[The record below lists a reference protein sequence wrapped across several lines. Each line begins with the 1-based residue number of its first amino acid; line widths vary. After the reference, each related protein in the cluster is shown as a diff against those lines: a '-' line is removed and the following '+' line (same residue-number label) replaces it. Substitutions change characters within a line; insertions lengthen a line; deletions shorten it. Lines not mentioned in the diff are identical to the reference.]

1 MKRISFIILSLA
13 ITVFLAACGAPA
25 TNTGNAGNTANTN
38 TNTNSTT
45 TAAAPTKDALL
56 ELDKKANEAW
66 MKGDTAHFE
75 GMLSDKFVRYMNGTR
90 GGKADEIKM
99 IAGTKCDVKSW
110 SLDDAQMTK
119 ISDDVY
125 VNTYKSTFDGTCTMD
140 GKSEKIP
147 SPMRAASVWL
157 RSGDKWTGAY
167 HNETPIIDPKAP
179 PAPPAKTEAKKE
191 EPKKDDKAG
200 SNSNTVN
207 GAPAP
212 ARPAG
217 SINTDALV
225 AMHQKGWE
233 AFKAKDAKWFN
244 DNIAATF
251 GLVGPIGNFIGTKAD
266 AVKQWTE
273 TMKCESIT
281 TVKVSDGLTRSLTPT
296 VEILTLKGSADGTC
310 DGQKNGD
317 LYQTA
322 IYVKE
327 GDAWK
332 LAYMFEAPP
341 M

>member
-1 MKRISFIILSLA
+1 MKTAILTIITA
-13 ITVFLAACGAPA
+13 LAAVLFSACGGPA
-25 TNTGNAGNTANTN
+25 ANTGTNNANTN
-38 TNTNSTT
+38 TNTAIT
-45 TAAAPTKDALL
+45 TAAAPTKEALL

-75 GMLSDKFVRYMNGTR
+75 AMLNDKFIRYMNGTR
-90 GGKADEIKM
+90 SGKADEIKM

-157 RSGDKWTGAY
+157 RIGDKWTGAY

-179 PAPPAKTEAKKE
+179 PPPPAPVKKD
-191 EPKKDDKAG
+191 EPKKDDKAAA
-200 SNSNTVN
+200 NSNTVN
-207 GAPAP
+207 GVPAP
-212 ARPAG
+212 ERPAG

-225 AMHQKGWE
+225 AIHQKGWD

-244 DNIAATF
+244 DNMASTF
-251 GLVGPIGNFIGTKAD
+251 AFVDPFGNFIGTKAD
-266 AVKQWTE
+266 AIKTWTE
-273 TMKCESIT
+273 TMKCEGIT

-322 IYVKE
+322 VYVKE

-332 LAYMFEAPP
+332 LAYMFETAP